1 MADIL
6 DVDALIAG
14 FQRAT
19 TTVTLFQRP
28 DLAAQ
33 IDKLEKHLT
42 ILRGEQATEDG
53 QQADSTLGDQSDIT
67 ELEEQRDLLTEKLAD
82 SAFEITIQALETS
95 EVDKITEKARDTA
108 EPKADEA
115 AKKAREWAKR
125 QAAREGVTDPKE
137 IDDLQRE
144 AAADVSRNIVQHEI
158 GVYILAESVTKP
170 QLTVEQARQLADR
183 MGNAQMQKVQR
194 AFYELTSRDPQ
205 ATLPKSWT
213 PGTTVKGNAHS

>member
-33 IDKLEKHLT
+33 IDKIEKHLT

-53 QQADSTLGDQSDIT
+53 QQADSTLGEQSDIT

-95 EVDKITEKARDTA
+95 EVDQITEKARDTA
-108 EPKADEA
+108 EAKADEA

-144 AAADVSRNIVQHEI
+144 AAADVSRNILQHEI

-213 PGTTVKGNAHS
+213 PGTMVKGSAHS

>member
-33 IDKLEKHLT
+33 IDKIEKHLT
-42 ILRGEQATEDG
+42 ILRGEQQTEDG
-53 QQADSTLGDQSDIT
+53 KQADTTLGDQSDIT

-213 PGTTVKGNAHS
+213 PGTAVKGNGHS

>member
-33 IDKLEKHLT
+33 IDKIEKHLT

-53 QQADSTLGDQSDIT
+53 QQADSTLGEQSDIT

-95 EVDKITEKARDTA
+95 EVDQITEKARDTA
-108 EPKADEA
+108 EAKADEA

-144 AAADVSRNIVQHEI
+144 AAADVSRNILQHEI

-213 PGTTVKGNAHS
+213 PGTTVKGSAHS

>member
-33 IDKLEKHLT
+33 IDKIEKHLT

-53 QQADSTLGDQSDIT
+53 QQADSTLGEQSDIT

-95 EVDKITEKARDTA
+95 EVDQITEKARDTA
-108 EPKADEA
+108 EAKADEA

-144 AAADVSRNIVQHEI
+144 AAADVSRNILQHEI
-158 GVYILAESVTKP
+158 GVSILAESVTKP

-213 PGTTVKGNAHS
+213 PGTTVKGSAHS

>member
-33 IDKLEKHLT
+33 IDKIEKHLT

-53 QQADSTLGDQSDIT
+53 KQADSTLGDQSDIT

-95 EVDKITEKARDTA
+95 EVDTITEKARDTA

-213 PGTTVKGNAHS
+213 PGTAVKGSARS

>member
-33 IDKLEKHLT
+33 IDKIEKHLT

-53 QQADSTLGDQSDIT
+53 QQADSTLGEQSDIT

-95 EVDKITEKARDTA
+95 EVDQITEKARDTA
-108 EPKADEA
+108 EAKADEA

-144 AAADVSRNIVQHEI
+144 AAADVSRNILQHEI

>member
-33 IDKLEKHLT
+33 IDKIEKHLT
-42 ILRGEQATEDG
+42 ILRGEQQTEDG
-53 QQADSTLGDQSDIT
+53 KQADSTLGEQSDIT

-95 EVDKITEKARDTA
+95 EVDTITEKARDTA

>member
-42 ILRGEQATEDG
+42 ILRGEQQTEDG
-53 QQADSTLGDQSDIT
+53 KQADSTLGDQSDIT

-213 PGTTVKGNAHS
+213 PGTTVKGSAHS

>member
-33 IDKLEKHLT
+33 IDKIEKHLT

-53 QQADSTLGDQSDIT
+53 KQADTTLGDQSDIT

-213 PGTTVKGNAHS
+213 PGTTVKGSAHS

>member
-33 IDKLEKHLT
+33 IDKIEKHLT
-42 ILRGEQATEDG
+42 ILRGEQTTEDG
-53 QQADSTLGDQSDIT
+53 QQADTTLGDQSDIT

>member
-28 DLAAQ
+28 DLAAE
-33 IDKLEKHLT
+33 IDKIEKHLT
-42 ILRGEQATEDG
+42 ILRGEHQTEDG
-53 QQADSTLGDQSDIT
+53 KQADSTLGDQSDIT

-158 GVYILAESVTKP
+158 GVYILAESVTSP

-213 PGTTVKGNAHS
+213 PGTAVKGNAHS

>member
-33 IDKLEKHLT
+33 IDKIEKHLT
-42 ILRGEQATEDG
+42 ILRGEQQTEDSK
-53 QQADSTLGDQSDIT
+53 QADSTLGDQSDIT

>member
-33 IDKLEKHLT
+33 IDKIEKHLT

-53 QQADSTLGDQSDIT
+53 KHADTTLGDQSDIT

-95 EVDKITEKARDTA
+95 EVDQITEKARDTA
-108 EPKADEA
+108 EAKADAA

>member
-42 ILRGEQATEDG
+42 ILRGEQTAEDG
-53 QQADSTLGDQSDIT
+53 KQADATLGEQSDIT

-144 AAADVSRNIVQHEI
+144 AAADVSRSIVQHEI

-213 PGTTVKGNAHS
+213 PGTGVKGSAHS

>member
-1 MADIL
+1 MCI
-6 DVDALIAG
+6 
-14 FQRAT
+14 R
-19 TTVTLFQRP
+19 
-28 DLAAQ
+28 
-33 IDKLEKHLT
+33 
-42 ILRGEQATEDG
+42 
-53 QQADSTLGDQSDIT
+53 DS
-67 ELEEQRDLLTEKLAD
+67 LLTEKLAD

-95 EVDKITEKARDTA
+95 EVDQITEKARDTA
-108 EPKADEA
+108 EAKADAA